1 VPKLP
6 RLRTELRIGINVPYA
21 DSRPRSEM
29 VAFVQAADRLG
40 YDTVWVPEAYGWDA
54 ISLLAI
60 LADATE
66 RIKLGTG
73 IINVFS
79 RSPALI
85 GQTAGSLD
93 AISNGRFVLGLGTS
107 GHQVVSGWHGIPF
120 EKGVRRMQEVTEIVR
135 LVLKRERVTYDG
147 EVFQLGMGLKLIT
160 HPVRDSVPVYYAT
173 LTPAGLRATGA
184 TADGWLGVFYSPE
197 HFPKVVRPLI
207 EEGARAAGRSMDDVA
222 INTFQTVVV
231 TDDLAAGREAVRPYL
246 NLYIG
251 GMGSREKNYYN
262 RLWRS
267 YGFEKEAEQIQDLY
281 LAKRRDESLAAV
293 TDEMVDLVS
302 IIGPPEE
309 CRRRL
314 RELADSGLQEVAL
327 SLSIPG
333 GDERDMYNA
342 LEALAPE

>member
-1 VPKLP
+1 M
-6 RLRTELRIGINVPYA
+6 RIGINVPYA
-21 DSRPRSEM
+21 DSRPQSDM

-54 ISLLAI
+54 ITILTKLACC
-60 LADATE
+60 TE

-85 GQTAGSLD
+85 GQTAASLD
-93 AISNGRFVLGLGTS
+93 AISGGRFVLGLGTS
-107 GHQVVSGWHGIPF
+107 GHQVVAGWHGVPF
-120 EKGVRRMQEVTEIVR
+120 ERGVKRMQEVTDIVR
-135 LVLKRERVTYDG
+135 LVLKRERVLYEG
-147 EVFQLGMGLKLIT
+147 EIFHLGMGLKLIT
-160 HPVRDSVPVYYAT
+160 HPVRESVPIYYAT

-197 HFPKVVRPLI
+197 HFPKAVRPLI
-207 EEGARAAGRSMDDVA
+207 EEGARRAGRSADDVV
-222 INTFQTVVV
+222 ISTFQTVVV
-231 TDDLAAGREAVRPYL
+231 TDDVAAGRDAVRPYL

-251 GMGSREKNYYN
+251 GMGSRERNYYN

-267 YGFEKEAEQIQDLY
+267 YGYEAEAERIQDLY

-293 TDEMVDLVS
+293 TDEMVDLVA
-302 IIGPPEE
+302 IVGPAED

-314 RELADSGLQEVAL
+314 QVLADSGLDEVAL
-327 SLSIPG
+327 SLSVPG
-333 GDERDMYNA
+333 GDQRDLLGA
-342 LEALAPE
+342 LEALAPN

>member
-1 VPKLP
+1 
-6 RLRTELRIGINVPYA
+6 VPYA
-21 DSRPRSEM
+21 DSRPQSEV
-29 VAFVQAADRLG
+29 VAFVEAADRLG

-54 ISLLAI
+54 FTILTKLAGC
-60 LADATE
+60 TE

-85 GQTAGSLD
+85 GQTAASLD
-93 AISNGRFVLGLGTS
+93 AISGGRFVLGLGTS
-107 GHQVVSGWHGIPF
+107 GHQVISGWHGVPF
-120 EKGVRRMQEVTEIVR
+120 ERGVKRMQEVTDIVR
-135 LVLKRERVTYDG
+135 LVLKRERVVYDG

-160 HPVRDSVPVYYAT
+160 HPVRDTVPVYFAT

-184 TADGWLGVFYSPE
+184 TADGWLGVFYSPQ
-197 HFPKVVRPLI
+197 HFGRVVRPLI
-207 EEGARAAGRSMDDVA
+207 EEGARAAGRSVDDVS
-222 INTFQTVVV
+222 IGTFLTVVV
-231 TDDLAAGREAVRPYL
+231 TDDVAAGRDHVRPYL

-251 GMGSREKNYYN
+251 GMGSRERNYYN

-267 YGFEKEAEQIQDLY
+267 YGFEQEAERIQELY

-302 IIGPPEE
+302 IIGPVDE

-314 RELADSGLQEVAL
+314 REVADSGLDEAAL
-327 SLSIPG
+327 SLTVPG
-333 GDERDMYNA
+333 GDQRDMLNA
-342 LEALAPE
+342 LEALAPN

>member
-1 VPKLP
+1 M
-6 RLRTELRIGINVPYA
+6 RIGINVPYA
-21 DSRPRSEM
+21 DSRPQSDM

-54 ISLLAI
+54 ITILTKLACC
-60 LADATE
+60 TE

-85 GQTAGSLD
+85 GQTTASLD
-93 AISNGRFVLGLGTS
+93 AISGGRFVLGLGTS
-107 GHQVVSGWHGIPF
+107 GHQVISGWHGIPF

-135 LVLKRERVTYDG
+135 LVLKRDRVVYDG
-147 EVFQLGMGLKLIT
+147 EIFHLGMGLKLIT
-160 HPVRDSVPVYYAT
+160 QPVRDSVPVYYAT

-197 HFPKVVRPLI
+197 HFGTVVKPLI
-207 EEGARAAGRSMDDVA
+207 EEGARAAGSSATDVK

-231 TDDLAAGREAVRPYL
+231 TDDVAAGRDSVRPYL

-251 GMGSREKNYYN
+251 GMGSRERNYYN

-267 YGFEKEAEQIQDLY
+267 YGFETEAERIQELY

-302 IIGPPEE
+302 IIGPVDE

-314 RELADSGLQEVAL
+314 QRLAESGLDEVAL
-327 SLSIPG
+327 SLAVPG
-333 GDERDMYNA
+333 GDHHDMLNA
-342 LEALAPE
+342 LEALAPN